1 MPTVSRWIS
10 TRLVVIDTNASIMEA
25 IHLMKENNIRRLPV
39 VSKGKVVGI
48 LTEKMLK
55 EFAPGKA
62 TSLDTW
68 EVHYLL
74 AKTPVSEAMNPT
86 PHRITPDTD
95 PAEAAQ
101 LLHDRKLNG
110 VLVMKGETL
119 VGLFTTTDALQAL
132 TDICREP
139 GLLCGQSPPS
149 IP

>member
-1 MPTVSRWIS
+1 MPTVSRWMS
-10 TRLVVIDTNASIMEA
+10 TRLVVIDANASIIEA

-39 VSKGKVVGI
+39 VSKGKIAGV

-55 EFAPGKA
+55 DYTPSKA

-74 AKTPVSEAMNPT
+74 SKTPVSDAMNPT

-95 PAEAAQ
+95 LAEAAR

-110 VLVMKGETL
+110 VLVMEGETL
-119 VGLFTTTDALQAL
+119 LGLFTTTDALQAL
-132 TDICREP
+132 TDICHDP
-139 GLLCGQSPPS
+139 KLLAV
-149 IP
+149 

>member
-1 MPTVSRWIS
+1 MPTVSRWMS
-10 TRLVVIDTNASIMEA
+10 TRLVVIDANASIIEA

-39 VSKGKVVGI
+39 VSKGKIAGV

-55 EFAPGKA
+55 DYTPSVA

-74 AKTPVSEAMNPT
+74 SKTPVSEAMNPN
-86 PHRITPDTD
+86 PHRITPDTELAD
-95 PAEAAQ
+95 AAK

-110 VLVMKGETL
+110 VLVMEGDTL

-132 TDICREP
+132 ADICHDP
-139 GLLCGQSPPS
+139 KLVCGH
-149 IP
+149 

>member
-1 MPTVSRWIS
+1 MS
-10 TRLVVIDTNASIMEA
+10 TRLVVIDADASIIEA

-39 VSKGKVVGI
+39 VSKGKIAGV

-55 EFAPGKA
+55 DYTPSVA

-74 AKTPVSEAMNPT
+74 SKTPVSEAMNPT

-95 PAEAAQ
+95 LADAAK

-110 VLVMKGETL
+110 VLVMEGETL

-132 TDICREP
+132 LDICHEP
-139 GLLCGQSPPS
+139 NLVCGH
-149 IP
+149 

>member
-1 MPTVSRWIS
+1 MPTVSRWMS
-10 TRLVVIDTNASIMEA
+10 TKLVVIDAEASIIEA

-39 VSKGKVVGI
+39 VTKGKIAGV

-55 EFAPGKA
+55 DYTPSVA

-74 AKTPVSEAMNPT
+74 SKTAVSEAMNPT

-95 PAEAAQ
+95 LAEAAK

-110 VLVMKGETL
+110 VLVMEGETL
-119 VGLFTTTDALQAL
+119 LGLFTTTDALQAL
-132 TDICREP
+132 TDICHDP
-139 GLLCGQSPPS
+139 KLLAV
-149 IP
+149 

>member
-1 MPTVSRWIS
+1 MPTVSRWMS
-10 TRLVVIDTNASIMEA
+10 TKLVVIDSEASIIEA

-39 VSKGKVVGI
+39 VTKGKIAGV

-55 EFAPGKA
+55 DYTPSVA

-74 AKTPVSEAMNPT
+74 SKTAVSEAMNPT

-95 PAEAAQ
+95 LAEAAK

-110 VLVMKGETL
+110 VLVMEGETL
-119 VGLFTTTDALQAL
+119 LGLFTTTDALQAL
-132 TDICREP
+132 TDICHDP
-139 GLLCGQSPPS
+139 KLLAV
-149 IP
+149 

>member
-1 MPTVSRWIS
+1 MPTVSRWMS
-10 TRLVVIDTNASIMEA
+10 TNLVVIDADASIIEA

-39 VSKGKVVGI
+39 FSQGKVAGV

-55 EFAPGKA
+55 DYTPSKA

-74 AKTPVSEAMNPT
+74 SKTPVKEAMNAT
-86 PHRITPDTD
+86 PHRISPTTELAD
-95 PAEAAQ
+95 AAK

-110 VLVMKGETL
+110 VLVMEEETL

-132 TDICREP
+132 ADICHDP
-139 GLLCGQSPPS
+139 KL
-149 IP
+149 I

>member
-1 MPTVSRWIS
+1 MPTVSRWMS
-10 TRLVVIDTNASIMEA
+10 TKLVVIDANASIIEA

-39 VSKGKVVGI
+39 VSKGKIAGV

-55 EFAPGKA
+55 DYTPSKA

-74 AKTPVSEAMNPT
+74 SKTPVSDAMNPT

-95 PAEAAQ
+95 LADAAK

-110 VLVMKGETL
+110 VLVMEGETL

-132 TDICREP
+132 LDICHEP
-139 GLLCGQSPPS
+139 NLVCGH
-149 IP
+149 

>member
-1 MPTVSRWIS
+1 MPTVSRWMS
-10 TRLVVIDTNASIMEA
+10 TRLVVIDADASIIEA

-39 VSKGKVVGI
+39 VSKGKIAGV

-55 EFAPGKA
+55 DYTPSVA

-74 AKTPVSEAMNPT
+74 SKTPVSEAMNPT

-95 PAEAAQ
+95 IAEAAK

-110 VLVMKGETL
+110 VLVMEGETL

-132 TDICREP
+132 LDICHEP
-139 GLLCGQSPPS
+139 NLVCGH
-149 IP
+149 